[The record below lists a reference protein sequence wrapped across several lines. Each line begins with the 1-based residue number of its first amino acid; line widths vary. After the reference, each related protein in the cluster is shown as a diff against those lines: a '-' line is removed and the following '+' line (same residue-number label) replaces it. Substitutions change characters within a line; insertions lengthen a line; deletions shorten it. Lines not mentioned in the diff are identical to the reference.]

1 MLTPDLGGGTEMSEK
16 NTLFSKAKQR
26 VLVLGSSGRLGSC
39 LINSELFKSEFEII
53 HHSRTLKSISN
64 ADLTDRARTFEM
76 LSDLKPNVIVNTVA
90 LAEIEACE
98 KDPNRA
104 FRANVLTVQNLVEW
118 ISETKKSCHLVHIST
133 DHLYDDGGAKK
144 EDHIKLTNYYAFSK
158 FASEV
163 VARQIPS
170 TVLRTNFVGKS
181 SSNFRQTFSDWFVGY
196 TRSGRAIE
204 VVNDIW
210 FSPVTLQNLSSAIS
224 VACTLKPSLVANFGS
239 RGEIT
244 KFDLCSRVLKGLNLN
259 LEKVSSVTSEECMSY
274 ITYRP
279 KNMVMDSSLWESVTG
294 MACPPIDNV
303 VSALVHEYR

>member
-1 MLTPDLGGGTEMSEK
+1 MSEK

-118 ISETKKSCHLVHIST
+118 IS
-133 DHLYDDGGAKK
+133 
-144 EDHIKLTNYYAFSK
+144 
-158 FASEV
+158 
-163 VARQIPS
+163 
-170 TVLRTNFVGKS
+170 
-181 SSNFRQTFSDWFVGY
+181 
-196 TRSGRAIE
+196 
-204 VVNDIW
+204 
-210 FSPVTLQNLSSAIS
+210 
-224 VACTLKPSLVANFGS
+224 
-239 RGEIT
+239 
-244 KFDLCSRVLKGLNLN
+244 
-259 LEKVSSVTSEECMSY
+259 
-274 ITYRP
+274 
-279 KNMVMDSSLWESVTG
+279 
-294 MACPPIDNV
+294 
-303 VSALVHEYR
+303 